1 MSATSTLLE
10 LQHALR
16 RGLLEGVDAA
26 TVCAEIVADG
36 IEPAQRLA
44 VYRNGF
50 ASRLATALQLAYPAV
65 QRLVGEDFFEGTARV
80 FAFEKPPRAACLDEY
95 GAEFPGF
102 LAGFPPAAS
111 LAYLPDVARLEWAVS
126 GAAHAPDAEA
136 LDAGRLLGLAEA
148 ERATVR
154 FAPHPALRLLRV
166 DSPADEIRRAVLAQD
181 DGALAAIDPAAG
193 PAWLLVE
200 RREGEVAVSR
210 MSEEA
215 WRFTIELCAGRALC
229 NALEAAGGVEPDV
242 LLAQHLAAGR
252 FVAFAV
258 EDEQFDTEPS
268 P

>member
-1 MSATSTLLE
+1 M
-10 LQHALR
+10 R
-16 RGLLEGVDAA
+16 RGLLEGTDAA
-26 TVCAEIVADG
+26 AVCAEIVADG

-50 ASRLATALQLAYPAV
+50 ASRLATALRLAYPAV
-65 QRLVGEDFFEGTARV
+65 QRLVGEDFFEGAARV
-80 FAFEKPPRAACLDEY
+80 FAFERPPRAAWLDEY
-95 GAEFPGF
+95 GAEFPDF

-126 GAAHAPDAEA
+126 GAAHAPDAEP
-136 LDAGRLLGLAEA
+136 LDPARLLELNELQ
-148 ERATVR
+148 RASVR
-154 FAPHPALRLLRV
+154 FVPHPALGLLRT
-166 DSPADEIRRAVLAQD
+166 DCPADEIWRAVLARD
-181 DGALAAIDPAAG
+181 DAALGAIDPAAG

-210 MSEEA
+210 MSEAA

-229 NALEAAGGVEPDV
+229 DALEAAGGVEADV

-252 FVAFAV
+252 FIAFAV
-258 EDEQFDTEPS
+258 GNRQFDTEPS